1 MSIIAVVTDDSGGG
15 GGGGTKKN
23 IKNIYICHNVLSVCI
38 WFCVS
43 IE

>member
-1 MSIIAVVTDDSGGG
+1 MSIIAVVTDDSGG

-38 WFCVS
+38 
-43 IE
+43 